1 MIGPTPA
8 QITEELRRFQARLA
22 EGARTLR
29 SLGPIETG
37 VLPRDPV
44 YQEDK
49 LTLYRYQPRVAE
61 PHPVPLLIV
70 YALVNRPY
78 MMDLQEDRSLIRGL
92 LDAGLDVYLIDW
104 GYPDAGDRHLSL
116 ADYILRY
123 IAHCVDHLR
132 ERHHQDAI
140 NLLGV
145 CQGGALSLCFTALHP
160 GKVRN
165 LVTMVT
171 PVDFHTPDN
180 VLTHLIRHVD
190 VDLLVDTLGNLPGQL
205 LNFTFLSLSPFRLAG
220 QKYVDLVDILD
231 DVQALQNFL
240 RMEKWIFD
248 SPDQA
253 GEAFRQFAKDF
264 FQQNKLVKGEVM
276 IGDQRV
282 DLRHVT
288 MPVLNVYAMQDHLV
302 PPAASKALAGCCGSR
317 DYSELSFKGGH
328 IGIYVSGRAQRE
340 VPPAI
345 AAWLLARSSS
355 GSQNAGPQNAGPRKT
370 RKTRKKKIE

>member
-1 MIGPTPA
+1 MIGLTSER
-8 QITEELRRFQARLA
+8 ITEELQSFSAKLA
-22 EGARTLR
+22 QGGRTLHG
-29 SLGPIETG
+29 LGEIETG
-37 VLPRDPV
+37 VSPREAV

-49 LTLYRYQPRVAE
+49 LTLYRYQPRVAQ

-78 MMDLQEDRSLIRGL
+78 MMDLQEDRSMIRGL

-104 GYPDAGDRHLSL
+104 GYPDAADRALSL
-116 ADYILRY
+116 TDYIHRY
-123 IAHCVDHLR
+123 IDHCVDTLR
-132 ERHHQDAI
+132 ERCGQDAI

-145 CQGGALSLCFTALHP
+145 CQGGTLSLCFSSLYP
-160 GKVRN
+160 EKIRN

-180 VLTHLIRHVD
+180 LLTHLIRHVN

-220 QKYVDLVDILD
+220 QKYVDLTDILD
-231 DVQALQNFL
+231 DAQALRNFL

-253 GEAFRQFAKDF
+253 GAAFRQFAKDF
-264 FQQNKLVKGEVM
+264 FQQNKLIKGEVN
-276 IGDQRV
+276 IGDRRV
-282 DLRHVT
+282 NLGNIV
-288 MPVLNVYAMQDHLV
+288 MPVLNVYAAQDHLV
-302 PPAASKALAGCCGSR
+302 PPAASKALAECCGSQ
-317 DYSELSFKGGH
+317 DYTEFSFQGGH

-340 VPPAI
+340 VPPAV
-345 AAWLLARSSS
+345 AAWLLDR
-355 GSQNAGPQNAGPRKT
+355 
-370 RKTRKKKIE
+370 

>member
-1 MIGPTPA
+1 MIGLTSER
-8 QITEELRRFQARLA
+8 IIEELQSFSAKLA
-22 EGARTLR
+22 QGGQTLR
-29 SLGPIETG
+29 DLGEIETG
-37 VLPRDPV
+37 VSPREAV

-49 LTLYRYQPRVAE
+49 LTLYRYQPRVAQ

-78 MMDLQEDRSLIRGL
+78 MMDLQEDRSMIRGL

-104 GYPDAGDRHLSL
+104 GYPDAADRELSL
-116 ADYILRY
+116 TDYIHRY
-123 IAHCVDHLR
+123 IDHCVDALR
-132 ERHHQDAI
+132 ERCGQDAI

-145 CQGGALSLCFTALHP
+145 CQGGTLSLCFSSLYP
-160 GKVRN
+160 EKIRN

-180 VLTHLIRHVD
+180 LLTHLIRHVN

-220 QKYVDLVDILD
+220 QKYVDLTDILD
-231 DVQALQNFL
+231 DAQALRNFL

-253 GEAFRQFAKDF
+253 GAAFRQFAKDF
-264 FQQNKLVKGEVM
+264 FQQNKLIKGEVN
-276 IGDQRV
+276 IGDRRV
-282 DLRHVT
+282 NLGNIV
-288 MPVLNVYAMQDHLV
+288 MPVLNVYAAQDHLV
-302 PPAASKALAGCCGSR
+302 PPAASKALAECCGSR
-317 DYSELSFKGGH
+317 DYTEFSFQGGH

-340 VPPAI
+340 VPPAV
-345 AAWLLARSSS
+345 AAWLLAR
-355 GSQNAGPQNAGPRKT
+355 
-370 RKTRKKKIE
+370 

>member
-1 MIGPTPA
+1 MIGLTSER
-8 QITEELRRFQARLA
+8 ITEELRTFSAKLA
-22 EGARTLR
+22 QGGQTLR
-29 SLGPIETG
+29 DLGEIETG
-37 VLPRDPV
+37 VSPREAI

-49 LTLYRYQPRVAE
+49 LTLYRYQPRVAQ

-78 MMDLQEDRSLIRGL
+78 MMDLQEDRSMIRGL

-104 GYPDAGDRHLSL
+104 GYPDAADRALSL
-116 ADYILRY
+116 ADYIHRY
-123 IAHCVDHLR
+123 IDHCVDTLR
-132 ERHHQDAI
+132 ERCGQDAI

-145 CQGGALSLCFTALHP
+145 CQGGTLSLCFSSLYP
-160 GKVRN
+160 EKIRN

-180 VLTHLIRHVD
+180 LLTHLIRHVN

-220 QKYVDLVDILD
+220 QKYVDLTDILD
-231 DVQALQNFL
+231 DAQALRNFL

-253 GEAFRQFAKDF
+253 GAAFRQFAKDF
-264 FQQNKLVKGEVM
+264 FQQNKLIKGEVN
-276 IGDQRV
+276 IGDRRV
-282 DLRHVT
+282 NLGNIV
-288 MPVLNVYAMQDHLV
+288 MPVLNVYAAQDHLV
-302 PPAASKALAGCCGSR
+302 PPAASKVLAECCGSR
-317 DYSELSFKGGH
+317 DYTEFSFQGGH

-340 VPPAI
+340 VPPAV
-345 AAWLLARSSS
+345 AAWLLAR
-355 GSQNAGPQNAGPRKT
+355 
-370 RKTRKKKIE
+370 

>member
-1 MIGPTPA
+1 MIGLTSER
-8 QITEELRRFQARLA
+8 ITEELRSFSAKLA
-22 EGARTLR
+22 QGGQTLR
-29 SLGPIETG
+29 DLGEIETG
-37 VLPRDPV
+37 VSPREAV

-49 LTLYRYQPRVAE
+49 LTLYRYQPRVAQ

-78 MMDLQEDRSLIRGL
+78 MMDLQEDRSMIRGL

-104 GYPDAGDRHLSL
+104 GYPDAADRELSL
-116 ADYILRY
+116 ADYIHRY
-123 IAHCVDHLR
+123 IDHCVDTLR
-132 ERHHQDAI
+132 ERCGQDAI

-145 CQGGALSLCFTALHP
+145 CQGGTLSLCFSSLYPEKT
-160 GKVRN
+160 RN

-180 VLTHLIRHVD
+180 LLTHLIRHVN

-220 QKYVDLVDILD
+220 QKYVDLTDILD
-231 DVQALQNFL
+231 DAQALRNFL

-253 GEAFRQFAKDF
+253 GAAFRQFAKDF
-264 FQQNKLVKGEVM
+264 FQQNKLIKGEVN
-276 IGDQRV
+276 IGDRRV
-282 DLRHVT
+282 NLGNIV
-288 MPVLNVYAMQDHLV
+288 MPVLNVYAAQDHLV
-302 PPAASKALAGCCGSR
+302 PPAASKALAECCGSR
-317 DYSELSFKGGH
+317 DYTEFSFQGGH

-340 VPPAI
+340 VPPAV
-345 AAWLLARSSS
+345 AAWLLAR
-355 GSQNAGPQNAGPRKT
+355 
-370 RKTRKKKIE
+370 

>member
-8 QITEELRRFQARLA
+8 QITEELRQFQLRLA
-22 EGARTLR
+22 EGARILQG
-29 SLGPIETG
+29 LGPIETG
-37 VLPRDPV
+37 VLPREPV

-49 LTLYRYQPRVAE
+49 LVLYRYQPRVAE
-61 PHPVPLLIV
+61 PHPTPLLIV

-78 MMDLQEDRSLIRGL
+78 MMDLQEDRSMIRGL
-92 LDAGLDVYLIDW
+92 LDAGLEVYLVDW
-104 GYPDAGDRHLSL
+104 GYPDAKDRHLTL

-123 IAHCVDHLR
+123 IDHCVDHLR
-132 ERHHQDAI
+132 ERHRQDTI

-160 GKVRN
+160 AKIRN
-165 LVTMVT
+165 LITMVT

-180 VLTHLIRHVD
+180 LLTHLIRHVN

-220 QKYVDLVDILD
+220 QKYVDLVDIFD
-231 DVQALQNFL
+231 DARALKNFL
-240 RMEKWIFD
+240 RMEKWIYD

-264 FQQNKLVKGEVM
+264 FQQNKLIKGEVR
-276 IGDQRV
+276 IGERRV
-282 DLRHVT
+282 DLRDIV
-288 MPVLNVYAMQDHLV
+288 MPVLNVYATQDHLV
-302 PPAASKALAGCCGSR
+302 PPAASKALAGACGSR
-317 DYSELSFKGGH
+317 DYSELAFKGGH
-328 IGIYVSGRAQRE
+328 IGIYVSARAQRE

-345 AAWLLARSSS
+345 AAWLLER
-355 GSQNAGPQNAGPRKT
+355 
-370 RKTRKKKIE
+370 